1 MKNYIEL
8 IENTI
13 SELNKSDEAK
23 ELIISLVRKLNR
35 LSGKGIA
42 KLTKYQEYIDIL
54 QNARDVK
61 SQITKLISDSNNN
74 HIWSLTISGIEEYC
88 EFEFLHAI
96 INHKNLPSPSELGV
110 PSWLWMSA
118 VGDIIGELRRI
129 MLHNL
134 IEKNLVNAK
143 DLLQKIL
150 FFQEL
155 LAGLDFSKNLIP
167 NFRRKMDI
175 SRALTEKSQS
185 DFANAI
191 INKSS

>member
-54 QNARDVK
+54 QNARDMK

-88 EFEFLHAI
+88 
-96 INHKNLPSPSELGV
+96 
-110 PSWLWMSA
+110 
-118 VGDIIGELRRI
+118 
-129 MLHNL
+129 
-134 IEKNLVNAK
+134 
-143 DLLQKIL
+143 
-150 FFQEL
+150 
-155 LAGLDFSKNLIP
+155 
-167 NFRRKMDI
+167 
-175 SRALTEKSQS
+175 
-185 DFANAI
+185 
-191 INKSS
+191 

>member
-1 MKNYIEL
+1 
-8 IENTI
+8 
-13 SELNKSDEAK
+13 
-23 ELIISLVRKLNR
+23 
-35 LSGKGIA
+35 
-42 KLTKYQEYIDIL
+42 
-54 QNARDVK
+54 
-61 SQITKLISDSNNN
+61 
-74 HIWSLTISGIEEYC
+74 
-88 EFEFLHAI
+88 
-96 INHKNLPSPSELGV
+96 
-110 PSWLWMSA
+110 MSA

-134 IEKNLVNAK
+134 IEKNIEYAK
-143 DLLQKIL
+143 EILHNIL

>member
-8 IENTI
+8 IEETI

-54 QNARDVK
+54 QNARDTK
-61 SQITKLISDSNNN
+61 SQITKLISNSNNN
-74 HIWSLTISGIEEYC
+74 HFWSLTISGIEEFC

-96 INHKNLPSPSELGV
+96 INHQNLPSPSELGI

-134 IEKNLVNAK
+134 IEKNIVEIAK
-143 DLLQKIL
+143 IVSPSI
-150 FFQEL
+150 
-155 LAGLDFSKNLIP
+155 GV
-167 NFRRKMDI
+167 
-175 SRALTEKSQS
+175 
-185 DFANAI
+185 
-191 INKSS
+191 